1 MSTHNYIMNNGCR
14 LTNGELSTFSS
25 LDNLRP
31 RLETAVMALAT
42 NGKCQ
47 DFVLEPGEVLFYPT
61 QFWQCVHLNDNISW
75 TRKALL

>member
-1 MSTHNYIMNNGCR
+1 
-14 LTNGELSTFSS
+14 
-25 LDNLRP
+25 
-31 RLETAVMALAT
+31 MALAT